1 MSHQFVLQ
9 NLTRSITM
17 ILFDL
22 WRKLDFRGTT
32 GIILW
37 YFHSHWHHCFS
48 LSGLCVT
55 VHAKSQLDR
64 ESSFDCLVRTDDRGA
79 TVGWAL
85 VFSSM
90 VEWFIVCLRNCAAC
104 NPSPLPIGD
113 DDDGGLWV
121 IMTLPAVLGIACGT
135 CMFSRCM
142 KYGCRKCNASVTA
155 LSVLPS
161 NQQLF
166 HRPLPHLLQATLT
179 PSLFHHQVS
188 FELLRQHNNK
198 HAACGGSHVARFY
211 FAPALAHPTNMDT
224 IPCPPATWDPWRAAT
239 NYIWMLKSLY
249 RNVIHQIIIYVHY
262 IQWWRWQLVQ
272 KNYVLLVFYVMLTSW
287 LWQLLACTLHIGHEQ
302 LELAPIGAESTQV
315 LVTS

>member
-1 MSHQFVLQ
+1 
-9 NLTRSITM
+9 M

-179 PSLFHHQVS
+179 PSLFHHRVS

-198 HAACGGSHVARFY
+198 QCS
-211 FAPALAHPTNMDT
+211 LWW
-224 IPCPPATWDPWRAAT
+224 IPCCKILFRSSSSASNKHGYHPLSPSYLGPMTCSNQLYLDVE
-239 NYIWMLKSLY
+239 KS
-249 RNVIHQIIIYVHY
+249 V
-262 IQWWRWQLVQ
+262 
-272 KNYVLLVFYVMLTSW
+272 
-287 LWQLLACTLHIGHEQ
+287 
-302 LELAPIGAESTQV
+302 
-315 LVTS
+315 